1 MRISPMAAAL
11 AVAFTAAGGGLAH
24 AAGTV
29 IELQTPNAQA
39 TKFSQNGE
47 YLVASV
53 FGAGGVRWTAST
65 GVEELL
71 SSLVYANG
79 VNNLGT
85 VSGAISNDGGSANG
99 GHDLP
104 ALLPVGSTTPDAL
117 PLPVGTDNVDVYDVA
132 DDGTSIGLA
141 WSDDFSVAK
150 AYYYSTADGVVDLPT
165 DNATSASRGNAISAD
180 GHVVGGWNDDPDTG
194 FRRGVVW
201 VDRVATYIQDADG
214 NALGEADGVSGNGR
228 WVVGSGWLYDV
239 QSGNVTS
246 IPDMPFAFG
255 VSDDG
260 KTIVGASGFFDT
272 PPRALLI
279 WTEAGGSQ
287 LLSDYLAERAIALP
301 SDILLPLQG
310 GLTAVSGDGSKVA
323 GWAFGSGGN
332 VSLVVDG
339 ANSPVDH
346 IFSDGFDPPPPPPT
360 VADGGF
366 EETSGSFGPNPYWD
380 GVDGNPQAGGGTNFA
395 SNVPTHGGVYA
406 VWFGGWG
413 GGDQETQTISQT
425 VTMPSGGPQYLNYWR
440 YAAATP
446 DLPGTL
452 TVSVDGSV
460 VETTDL
466 SSISPDDVY
475 VLQSIDVSSYADG
488 ASHTIQFAYDY
499 PGGGSTDGNI
509 LIDDVSV
516 DATNAPD
523 RHAFGRHV
531 ARADAARLHKRK
543 R

>member
-1 MRISPMAAAL
+1 MRISPIAAAL
-11 AVAFTAAGGGLAH
+11 AVALASAGSLAQ

-65 GVEELL
+65 GSEEML

-79 VNNLGT
+79 INNLGT

-104 ALLPVGSTTPDAL
+104 ALLPLGAATPTAL
-117 PLPVGTDNVDVYDVA
+117 PLPVGTNNVDVYDVA
-132 DDGTSIGLA
+132 DDGTSVGLA

-150 AYYYSTADGVVDLPT
+150 AYYYSTADGIVELPVDSTTTP
-165 DNATSASRGNAISAD
+165 SRGNVISAD
-180 GHVVGGWNDDPDTG
+180 GRIVGGWNDDPDTG
-194 FRRGVVW
+194 ARRGVVW
-201 VDRVATYIQDADG
+201 IDRVPTYLQDSNGD
-214 NALGEADGVSGNGR
+214 ALGEADGVSGNGN
-228 WVVGSGWLYDV
+228 WVVGSGWRFNV
-239 QSGNVTS
+239 QTGEVTA
-246 IPDMPFAFG
+246 IADLPFAFG

-260 KTIVGASGFFDT
+260 KMIVGASGFFDT

-279 WTEAGGSQ
+279 WTEAGGAQ

-323 GWAFGSGGN
+323 GWAFGSNGY
-332 VSLVVDG
+332 VSIVVDG

-366 EETSGSFGPNPYWD
+366 EATSGSFGPNPYWD
-380 GVDGNPQAGGGTNFA
+380 GVDGNPGAGGATNFA
-395 SNVPTHGGVYA
+395 SNVPTHGGAYA

-413 GGDQETQTISQT
+413 GGDQETQTITQT
-425 VTMPSGGPQYLNYWR
+425 VTMPGSGPRYLNYWR
-440 YAAATP
+440 FAAATP

-452 TVSVDGSV
+452 TVSVDGTV

-466 SSISPDDVY
+466 STIAPDDIY
-475 VLQSIDVSSYADG
+475 VQQSIDISSYADG
-488 ASHTIQFAYDY
+488 ASHTIQFGYTY
-499 PGGGSTDGNI
+499 PGGGSADGNI
-509 LIDDVSV
+509 LIDDVSI
-516 DATNAPD
+516 DATSTPD
-523 RHAFGRHV
+523 RRAFGRHV
-531 ARADAARLHKRK
+531 TQADAAKLHKRK